1 MCDGKNKKKTVI
13 GWIMLLLWMTF
24 IFYMSS
30 KSGSESSTQSNFI
43 YKIINDM
50 GINLGGDFEEVSII
64 IIRKSAHFLE
74 YMILY
79 ILSVNLMNKYNKS
92 NKMIFI
98 YSLILVFLYACS
110 DEIHQLFVQSRA
122 GKFTDVCIDSLGGV
136 FGFLVVYIKNNIL
149 KFIKKV

>member
-110 DEIHQLFVQSRA
+110 DEIHQLFVQGRA